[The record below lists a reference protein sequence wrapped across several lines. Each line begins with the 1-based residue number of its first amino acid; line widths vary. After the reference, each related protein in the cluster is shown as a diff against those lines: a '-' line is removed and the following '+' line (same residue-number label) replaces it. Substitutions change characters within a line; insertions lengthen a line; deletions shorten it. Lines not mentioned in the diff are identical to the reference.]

1 MNEEEDLT
9 LDSLTEKLVVDA
21 ATAIK
26 AQDGLENV
34 VSGLGGS
41 GDKTTYNQWKRSGG
55 NSDQDGLITR
65 FREDWIAQKICTII
79 PLDTTRQW
87 RELETDDAQDADD
100 YFNVAGLFNEAYK
113 WARVFGTSAILL
125 DIKSSGK
132 MNTPLDLKRLKVNC
146 INSLQVIDRTRLL
159 GSGMINMDPLS
170 PCYGQP
176 EHYMIA
182 GSTAKIHYSRLI
194 RFEGT
199 RLPMYENWHN
209 QWYSDSVLLP
219 LNKLIDNFHT
229 AVQAAAHLVVEA
241 NTDVV
246 TINGLQNM
254 LTNPQGE
261 AAVMKR
267 FRLMKQMKSIY
278 NVILLDANEVYSTK
292 KVQLSGVKDLIWE
305 YLEVVAAGVGIPATR
320 FLSASPSGMN
330 ATGESD
336 LVNYVDLLAAI
347 QKMEYEPKLKIL
359 DAIIQAHFGLP
370 ECKYKWR
377 CIFPESAA
385 QKESKDKD
393 TIASLVALVTAGVL
407 TPEAA
412 QNILY
417 TKNVYSREDMGE
429 VPKAPPPGAA
439 KISRPSDGPDDK
451 KEK

>member
-1 MNEEEDLT
+1 MNEEEDLS
-9 LDSLTEKLVVDA
+9 LDSLAEKLIVDA
-21 ATAIK
+21 ATSIK
-26 AQDGLENV
+26 ASDGLENV

-65 FREDWIAQKICTII
+65 FREDWIAQKICTIV
-79 PLDTTRQW
+79 PLDTTRAW
-87 RELETDDAQDADD
+87 RELDSEDAQEADKH
-100 YFNVAGLFNEAYK
+100 FNLAGLFNEAFK
-113 WARVFGTSAILL
+113 WARVYGTSAILL

-132 MNTPLDLKRLKVNC
+132 MDTPLDLKRLKVNC
-146 INSLQVIDRTRLL
+146 INSLQVIDRTRLM
-159 GSGMINMDPLS
+159 GSGQINMDPLS
-170 PCYGQP
+170 ACYGQP

-182 GSTAKIHYSRLI
+182 GSTAKIHYTRLI

-219 LNKLIDNFHT
+219 LNTLIDNFHT

-254 LTNPQGE
+254 LSNPQGE
-261 AAVMKR
+261 MAVLKR

-278 NVILLDANEVYSTK
+278 NVILLDSNEVYDTK
-292 KVQLSGVKDLIWE
+292 KIALNGVKDIIWE
-305 YLEVVAAGVGIPATR
+305 YLEVIAAAVGIPATR

-336 LVNYVDLLAAI
+336 LVNYIDLLAAI
-347 QKMEYEPKLKIL
+347 QKMEYEPKLIIL
-359 DAIIQAHFGLP
+359 DTIIQAHFGIQP
-370 ECKYKWR
+370 WKYTWR

-385 QKESKDKD
+385 QKEAKDKD
-393 TIASLVALVTAGVL
+393 TIASLVLLVTAGVL

-412 QNILY
+412 QKILF
-417 TKNVYSREDMGE
+417 TKNVYSKEDMGA
-429 VPKAPPPGAA
+429 VPTGPPPGAA
-439 KISRPSDGPDDK
+439 KISRPSDGPDN